1 MAIDG
6 KKKTTKGKQDPES
19 SSSKKK
25 DQVEEGLVS
34 CEDEEGSE
42 YEPGSDQEES
52 DQEDESDIEENLVE
66 MIRKKAPN
74 KEIKKTKKRRHD
86 EEDHPNAEEE
96 EEEIIVKKV
105 KHDRERKHVETVA
118 APGTSKKSIKK
129 TEVFNDSNLDFDLFK
144 SSPTNVVSRRIRV
157 ASNLIVT
164 CRMISQAGNNLSYD
178 YAAITFQR
186 KTQNEKMFE
195 FVIPL
200 NLTPRL
206 VQAMQYIIAENPK
219 FFDAEKWLCNRNH
232 CSLSI
237 KVIFS
242 ILSYWII
249 RSYRQ
254 WLLE

>member
-1 MAIDG
+1 VAIDG

-86 EEDHPNAEEE
+86 EEDHPNAEE

-219 FFDAEKWLCNRNH
+219 FFDAEK
-232 CSLSI
+232 
-237 KVIFS
+237 
-242 ILSYWII
+242 
-249 RSYRQ
+249 
-254 WLLE
+254 

>member
-6 KKKTTKGKQDPES
+6 KKKAAKGKQGSES
-19 SSSKKK
+19 SPTKKK
-25 DQVEEGLVS
+25 DQIEEEEVVS
-34 CEDEEGSE
+34 GDDEEASDYEPGSEEEGSE
-42 YEPGSDQEES
+42 QEGES
-52 DQEDESDIEENLVE
+52 DVEENLVD

-74 KEIKKTKKRRHD
+74 KEIKKTKKRHHD
-86 EEDHPNAEEE
+86 EEDYHNAE
-96 EEEIIVKKV
+96 EEEIIVKKA
-105 KHDRERKHVETVA
+105 KPDRERKHVETSP
-118 APGTSKKSIKK
+118 APGGSKKSLKK
-129 TEVFNDSNLDFDLFK
+129 PELFNDSNLDFDLFK

-200 NLTPRL
+200 NLTPRI

-219 FFDAEKWLCNRNH
+219 FFDSEKWSCDR
-232 CSLSI
+232 
-237 KVIFS
+237 KPFS
-242 ILSYWII
+242 QNL
-249 RSYRQ
+249 
-254 WLLE
+254 